1 MFDCIK
7 IGLWLE
13 SNNIQIQQE
22 PKTVI
27 YSGGCRSIKAISSK
41 TQIDILRSRV
51 CVWTEIGKVWE
62 GGAYSFPI
70 ITLQLYIL
78 SVPCRRAVENILLNN
93 KWSHIHH
100 RNKRLSNKGEQK
112 SQKLNLSS
120 HAISPN
126 QLQPSCVC
134 LCPTLSSYFCLSLC
148 FCLPLYLSFYPA
160 NC

>member
-100 RNKRLSNKGEQK
+100 RNKRLSNKGEHK
-112 SQKLNLSS
+112 SHRNQIIAHIQYHQMNFNPKLSLSF
-120 HAISPN
+120 
-126 QLQPSCVC
+126 C
-134 LCPTLSSYFCLSLC
+134 LSLYFCLSLC